1 MSSKPMAGRK
11 LLVLLRLPILA
22 IVACGGN
29 DTGGSDT
36 GSSDSKDGKTIEYGG
51 ELVSFTDDEKVFIVE
66 PEDGAEVSS
75 PVKVVM
81 GTEGLIVRRRFEPQK
96 RYGHHHILV
105 NGAKI
110 PAYGEEIPLAD
121 DYIHSHSIE
130 KEVLVDLPP
139 GQHTLTL
146 LFGNAQD
153 MPYEFH
159 GREEAQHALAVKRS
173 GGSGSSQQ
181 LPPLTDTI
189 TITVTGQ
196 QKIWII
202 EPSDPDIREFP
213 FTVKAGSEGLDI
225 SKGHFVVVVDVYAFP
240 KEGQPVPVDE
250 NHFHFE
256 TGATEL
262 DMDYKVG
269 GHKITL
275 LFVDENNRLLPGPA
289 LSDKMDIAI
298 WKPVDLESL
307 PPVGDS

>member
-1 MSSKPMAGRK
+1 MSSRPIVVRMI
-11 LLVLLRLPILA
+11 LLLLLPISA
-22 IVACGGN
+22 IVACGGS
-29 DTGGSDT
+29 DSGTSDT
-36 GSSDSKDGKTIEYGG
+36 ASGDVIEYGG
-51 ELVSFTDDEKVFIVE
+51 ELVSFEVDERIFFVE

-105 NGAKI
+105 DGVEI

-121 DYIHSHSIE
+121 GYIHYHSIE

-139 GQHTLTL
+139 GEHTLTM

-173 GGSGSSQQ
+173 GGSGAGQQ

-262 DMDYKVG
+262 AMDLEVG
-269 GHKITL
+269 GAIISL